1 MIKSIRMNNN
11 LIRKKIC
18 PKCGGALVLHKGKN
32 GFFLLCNNCGYIHNM
47 PSIERKKNLIRN
59 KMSETINNI
68 PNKEEQSLD
77 ICDKLFPILNK
88 YSVIALYA
96 SRFDEVNLDS
106 LITRLVSL
114 NKTVVLP
121 KVEGNILN
129 FYKVS
134 SLDELIKSTHF
145 NIREP
150 KGDEERLINK
160 EDIEVIVCPGVA
172 FDKSSNR
179 LGRGKGY
186 YDRYLKGTKA
196 YKVGVC
202 YKERLFSV
210 IPHNDNDEKM
220 DLVISSIK

>member
-18 PKCGGALVLHKGKN
+18 PKCGGALVLHKSKN
-32 GFFLLCNNCGYIHNM
+32 GFFLLCNECGYIHNM
-47 PSIERKKNLIRN
+47 ISIERMKNLIRN

-68 PNKEEQSLD
+68 PNREEQSLA
-77 ICDKLFPILNK
+77 IVDKLFPILNK

-106 LITRLVSL
+106 LITKLISL
-114 NKTVVLP
+114 NKIVVLP

-134 SLDELIKSTHF
+134 ALDELIKSTHF

-172 FDKSSNR
+172 YDKSNNR

-186 YDRYLKGTKA
+186 YDRYLTDIKA
-196 YKVGVC
+196 YKIGVC
-202 YKERLFSV
+202 FQQQIIDKLPTSSSD
-210 IPHNDNDEKM
+210 IKM
-220 DLVISSIK
+220 DELVY

>member
-18 PKCGGALVLHKGKN
+18 PKCGGALVLHKGRN
-32 GFFLLCNNCGYIHNM
+32 GFFLLCNKCGYIHNM
-47 PSIERKKNLIRN
+47 PSIERMKNLVRN
-59 KMSETINNI
+59 KMGETINSI

-106 LITRLVSL
+106 LITNLISL
-114 NKTVVLP
+114 NKIVVLP
-121 KVEGNILN
+121 KVEDNILN

-134 SLDELIKSTHF
+134 SLDELIKSPHF

-150 KGDEERLINK
+150 KGEEERLINK

-172 FDKSSNR
+172 FDKLNNR

-202 YKERLFSV
+202 FQEQIIDKLPTST
-210 IPHNDNDEKM
+210 NDIKM
-220 DLVISSIK
+220 DELVY